1 MYSVG
6 MKGIKMSIIA
16 YCRTSSKGQC
26 LEYQRKEIEKYLGES
41 VSVDKWVEEQL
52 SAKKTLTKSKLKTT
66 LKTLKEGDILITSEI
81 SRLARDLDSIMDI
94 LRICIS
100 KGCEIWTIRENYKLK
115 NDLPSKVILFAYG
128 LTSELEH
135 NLISQRTKNALDSI
149 KSSGKKLGRPFSAK
163 SKKLMLDENDKK
175 LRKMLAENK
184 TISRIAKEL
193 GVHHVTVQRYMER
206 NGIEYKHVK
215 NK

>member
-1 MYSVG
+1 
-6 MKGIKMSIIA
+6 MSIIA

-135 NLISQRTKNALDSI
+135 NLISQRTKNALNSI

>member
-1 MYSVG
+1 
-6 MKGIKMSIIA
+6 MSIIA
-16 YCRTSSKGQC
+16 YCRTSTKGQC
-26 LEYQRKEIEKYLGES
+26 LEYQRKEIEEYLGES

-94 LRICIS
+94 LHICIS

-135 NLISQRTKNALDSI
+135 NLISQRTKNALNSI
-149 KSSGKKLGRPFSAK
+149 KSSGKKLGRPFASQS
-163 SKKLMLDENDKK
+163 SKLSIPKNDKK
-175 LRKMLAENK
+175 LRKLNGENK
-184 TISRIAKEL
+184 SYYRIAKEL
-193 GVHHVTVQRYMER
+193 GVDQTTVKRYMER
-206 NGIEYKHVK
+206 NGIEYNHVK
-215 NK
+215 K

>member
-1 MYSVG
+1 
-6 MKGIKMSIIA
+6 MSIIA

-94 LRICIS
+94 LHICIS

-135 NLISQRTKNALDSI
+135 NLISQRTKNALNSI

-163 SKKLMLDENDKK
+163 SKKLMLSENDKK

-184 TISRIAKEL
+184 TIYKIAKEL

>member
-1 MYSVG
+1 
-6 MKGIKMSIIA
+6 MSIIA

-94 LRICIS
+94 LHICIS

-215 NK
+215 KK

>member
-94 LRICIS
+94 LHICIS

-135 NLISQRTKNALDSI
+135 NLISQRTKNALNSI

-184 TISRIAKEL
+184 TIHRIAKEL
-193 GVHHVTVQRYMER
+193 GVHHVTVKRYMER

-215 NK
+215 KK

>member
-1 MYSVG
+1 
-6 MKGIKMSIIA
+6 MSIIA

-184 TISRIAKEL
+184 TIYRIAKEL